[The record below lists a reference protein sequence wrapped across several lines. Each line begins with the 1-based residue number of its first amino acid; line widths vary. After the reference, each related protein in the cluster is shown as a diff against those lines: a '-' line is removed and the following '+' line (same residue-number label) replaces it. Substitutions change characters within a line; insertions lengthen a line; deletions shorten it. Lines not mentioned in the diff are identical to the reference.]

1 MEFFISGLAGELSLR
16 WKGFVIRHVPPEFR
30 FRLDHPLDILQEAYL
45 EALECQDSFRGN
57 SRREFTRWFETIVR
71 RTIQRVVEEVR
82 KREEH
87 ERSDFSLT
95 SLSQNVEKD
104 DDNAEAFR
112 KLTTQ
117 LSQEEIVSMRE
128 EIDRTLEALH
138 DLPPVAG
145 YLIVLVCVQ
154 EIPLAEAA
162 EKLGITP
169 KAASQYLWRAK
180 KELKKLLGQKSKKD
194 PERTQ
199 KK

>member
-1 MEFFISGLAGELSLR
+1 M
-16 WKGFVIRHVPPEFR
+16 
-30 FRLDHPLDILQEAYL
+30 
-45 EALECQDSFRGN
+45 
-57 SRREFTRWFETIVR
+57 
-71 RTIQRVVEEVR
+71 EEVR

-128 EIDRTLEALH
+128 EIDRTLDALH